1 MQAHGS
7 MRLYSVYSSV
17 GRQFVRNEINSGSIT
32 VGSRH
37 NNNVLFGCADESFN
51 GTDVLKAKS
60 RVKGAVLEL
69 GTNMSSSS
77 ENALCLFIVLSS
89 DWIFS
94 QVSNM
99 ADPEA

>member
-1 MQAHGS
+1 MGACD
-7 MRLYSVYSSV
+7 YIVYIHQSEDNSS
-17 GRQFVRNEINSGSIT
+17 EMKSIQ
-32 VGSRH
+32 
-37 NNNVLFGCADESFN
+37 VLSPSDQDTIIMYYESFN